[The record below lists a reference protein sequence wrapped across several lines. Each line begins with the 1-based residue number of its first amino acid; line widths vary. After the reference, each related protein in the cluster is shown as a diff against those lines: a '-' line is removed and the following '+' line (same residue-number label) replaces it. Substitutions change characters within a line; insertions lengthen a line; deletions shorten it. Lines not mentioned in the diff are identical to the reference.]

1 MECAAEFLTVK
12 TSNASLLQ
20 VVDLTARGSR
30 KGGLTSRPTLSGA
43 RVERIDLLSEAH
55 AYLRSDRE
63 LGFKGSGG
71 SSSGFRG
78 LGSSSANPWTVPE
91 EILELSAKQK
101 EAELEAA
108 AKRRMEALA
117 QELKKAER
125 LLNTQVGCGKFG
137 LIVFHEFWPIFLL
150 GSTCLCSRSWLEIL
164 SPISVDRCQMP
175 LNQSRWM
182 CIAVGR
188 LIEWTRVDRE

>member
-1 MECAAEFLTVK
+1 MRFNVVCYSR
-12 TSNASLLQ
+12 TSNACPLQ

-30 KGGLTSRPTLSGA
+30 KGGLTSRPTPSGA

-55 AYLRSDRE
+55 AYLRSDSE
-63 LGFKGSGG
+63 PGFKGSGG

-78 LGSSSANPWTVPE
+78 LGGSSANPWTVPE
-91 EILELSAKQK
+91 EIPELSAKQK

-125 LLNTQVGCGKFG
+125 LLNTQVGCGKVGLLWSLSRSFG
-137 LIVFHEFWPIFLL
+137 LFLARKHMLLQPNLTWRSLPHL
-150 GSTCLCSRSWLEIL
+150 GW
-164 SPISVDRCQMP
+164 
-175 LNQSRWM
+175 
-182 CIAVGR
+182 
-188 LIEWTRVDRE
+188 IE